1 MNKKQVAITLGVMC
15 FILTFGIMLQLNTL
29 KDAVSTVGQ
38 GVKENGL
45 RDDVLK
51 WKEKYDITYD
61 GLQRAEKELEK
72 ERKLSTSTDESSL
85 EKQKKLKKLN
95 TYLGLTDVQGEGVI
109 ITLQDNT
116 SSILGTA
123 EDLVHDEDLRRL
135 INEIKNHNPEAISIN
150 GQRIVQTTAINCAGA
165 LTQINNEPVGSPF
178 VIKVIGDKNTLYNNL
193 LRPGSWLKTLEEA
206 GLVKKIEK
214 SDSITIEKY
223 KGVLTDKYIEN
234 VK

>member
-1 MNKKQVAITLGVMC
+1 MDKKQVAITLGIMC
-15 FILTFGIMLQLNTL
+15 FILTFGIMLQLNTI
-29 KDAVSTVGQ
+29 KEAVSTVGQ
-38 GVKENGL
+38 TGKENGL

-51 WKEKYDITYD
+51 WKEKYDIAYD
-61 GLQRAEKELEK
+61 GLQKAERELEK

-85 EKQKKLKKLN
+85 EKQKELKKLN
-95 TYLGLTDVQGEGVI
+95 TYLGLTDVKGEGVI

-123 EDLVHDEDLRRL
+123 EDLVHDEDLRLL

-150 GQRIVQTTAINCAGA
+150 GQRVVQTTAINCAGA

-178 VIKVIGDKNTLYNNL
+178 IIKVIGDQNTLYNNL
-193 LRPGSWLKTLEEA
+193 LRPGSVLDYLKDA
-206 GLVKKIEK
+206 GLIVKIDK
-214 SDSITIEKY
+214 SDTVHIERY

>member
-15 FILTFGIMLQLNTL
+15 FILTFGIMLQLNTI

-85 EKQKKLKKLN
+85 EKQKKLKQE
-95 TYLGLTDVQGEGVI
+95 YYI
-109 ITLQDNT
+109 
-116 SSILGTA
+116 
-123 EDLVHDEDLRRL
+123 
-135 INEIKNHNPEAISIN
+135 
-150 GQRIVQTTAINCAGA
+150 
-165 LTQINNEPVGSPF
+165 
-178 VIKVIGDKNTLYNNL
+178 
-193 LRPGSWLKTLEEA
+193 
-206 GLVKKIEK
+206 
-214 SDSITIEKY
+214 Y
-223 KGVLTDKYIEN
+223 KGEQI
-234 VK
+234 